1 MAGFTESGITLD
13 FDKETWFRFQQS
25 EPYCRVSGFGFK
37 EMDACYVD
45 EMPEGLRR
53 FYAIELKDFSE
64 TNSLAEENMTK
75 RIWDIVKKNVDTLQ
89 MILSAKY
96 QNQFGIDLEKTKGID
111 LHTNMKEAF
120 LLTIVN
126 VKPENVMMLHALKDK
141 CLDKLRPYSKVWDGI
156 KIVLMTKEHAQKYLA
171 FVK

>member
-37 EMDACYVD
+37 EMEACYVD

-75 RIWDIVKKNVDTLQ
+75 REPHRLN
-89 MILSAKY
+89 AKP
-96 QNQFGIDLEKTKGID
+96 TKG
-111 LHTNMKEAF
+111 
-120 LLTIVN
+120 N
-126 VKPENVMMLHALKDK
+126 VLDVAGKREN
-141 CLDKLRPYSKVWDGI
+141 
-156 KIVLMTKEHAQKYLA
+156 
-171 FVK
+171 